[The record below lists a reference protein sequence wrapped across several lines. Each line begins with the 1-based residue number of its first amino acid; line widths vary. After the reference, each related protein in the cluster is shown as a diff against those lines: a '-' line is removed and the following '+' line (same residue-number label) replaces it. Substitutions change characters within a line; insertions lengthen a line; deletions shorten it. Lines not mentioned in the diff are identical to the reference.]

1 MDTHSGASLRL
12 CPSTACV
19 RASARDSVTV
29 DAQTRDVLSRRA
41 GAPRGRRPVVVGG
54 ARAQPELLGQ
64 RRAPGAAPAA
74 RPAAQE
80 GPARRRHVPGHDPA
94 AGGAAAA
101 GGDARRRGGRRR
113 RAVEQRHDAP
123 RHRVAARGA
132 GDGRGRRPTP
142 RPTPRPTRAP
152 APRAESVAA
161 FLSPPPPP
169 PPPPPPSPP
178 PLPPRSPDPPNFDP
192 LGARTVVA
200 PVPAA
205 SDAFEP
211 ALEIMGLPT

>member
-1 MDTHSGASLRL
+1 MLSLAALPALPVGGGPSSSAAHALNPSFSGNVVRQVLRQLPDLLRKKGLHVVGTFPGTILPLVEQPLPEAMRAAAEAGAGVPSNNDMMRLATESLR
-12 CPSTACV
+12 
-19 RASARDSVTV
+19 
-29 DAQTRDVLSRRA
+29 
-41 GAPRGRRPVVVGG
+41 
-54 ARAQPELLGQ
+54 
-64 RRAPGAAPAA
+64 AAPA
-74 RPAAQE
+74 
-80 GPARRRHVPGHDPA
+80 
-94 AGGAAAA
+94 
-101 GGDARRRGGRRR
+101 
-113 RAVEQRHDAP
+113 
-123 RHRVAARGA
+123 
-132 GDGRGRRPTP
+132 TP